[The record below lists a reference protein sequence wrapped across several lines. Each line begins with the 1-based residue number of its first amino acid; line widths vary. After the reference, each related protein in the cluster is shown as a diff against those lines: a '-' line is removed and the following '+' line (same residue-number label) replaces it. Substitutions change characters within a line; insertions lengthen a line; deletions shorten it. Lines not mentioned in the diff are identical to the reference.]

1 MGKELATTVP
11 DTWHILSPPGARGTR
26 PGLLPFPRP
35 PPTYAHTFLNGSTG
49 QMTGQRK
56 MPHPPLPGFL

>member
-1 MGKELATTVP
+1 MP
-11 DTWHILSPPGARGTR
+11 DAWHILSPPGASGTQF
-26 PGLLPFPRP
+26 LDSSLSLS
-35 PPTYAHTFLNGSTG
+35 PTYAHTFLNGSTG